1 MIHKIMISVI
11 VAHAGCRFFYKFLV
25 SEAKRAEVEPSCFDD
40 IKFCDNLQ
48 HLQQVLYIVAQIK
61 PLFTYQLTGK
71 EDESFRRGVNSQ
83 WT

>member
-1 MIHKIMISVI
+1 MLTIKCMIHNNMISVI

-48 HLQQVLYIVAQIK
+48 HLQQVLYIHRIEH
-61 PLFTYQLTGK
+61 PIHISG
-71 EDESFRRGVNSQ
+71 
-83 WT
+83 